1 MPLAII
7 GGTGFIGTH
16 LVEQAVAQGQQ
27 VILLA
32 RDKAKAERLF
42 PPVFFPQVD
51 CVAYD
56 PYQVGSWAKALSGC
70 TAVVN
75 LAGAS
80 IAGRRWTSAVKS
92 EIRRS
97 RVETTKVLMQALQT
111 LDQLPAVLVN
121 ASAIGFYGS
130 DPDKTFDEYSFAGN
144 GFLADV
150 CQGWEQAVDMGLP
163 ASMRSVKV
171 RIGVVLGL
179 GGALSK
185 ILPIFQAGAGGT
197 IGSGQQWFSW
207 IHRSDIVR
215 LILWSIDNP
224 AIKGVVNGT
233 APQPVTNGEF
243 TVALSQVLG
252 CPAFLPVPAIA
263 LQVLFGEAASVIL
276 EGQRVIPQ
284 KAQLNGFQ
292 FLYPDITSALGEII
306 GKSA

>member
-1 MPLAII
+1 MTLAIT

-16 LVEQAVAQGQQ
+16 LVEYALSQGRQ

-32 RDKAKAERLF
+32 RDKSKAERLF
-42 PPVFFPQVD
+42 PPVFFPKVT
-51 CVAYD
+51 CVTYD
-56 PYQVGSWAKALSGC
+56 PYQMGEWVQALAGC
-70 TAVVN
+70 EAVVN

-80 IAGRRWTSAVKS
+80 IAGRRWTRAVKA

-97 RVETTKVLMQALQT
+97 RVETTKVLVQALQT
-111 LDQLPAVLVN
+111 LDQPPPVLVN

-130 DPDKTFDEYSFAGN
+130 DANKTFDEYSFAGN

-150 CQGWEQAVDMGLP
+150 CQGWEQAVDVGLP
-163 ASMRSVKV
+163 STVRAVKV
-171 RIGVVLGL
+171 RIGVVLGY
-179 GGALSK
+179 GGALAR
-185 ILPIFQAGAGGT
+185 ILPIFQAGAGGV
-197 IGSGQQWFSW
+197 IGSGKQWFSW
-207 IHRSDIVR
+207 IHRSDLVR

-233 APQPVTNGEF
+233 APQPVTNAEF
-243 TVALSQVLG
+243 TTALAQVLG
-252 CPAFLPVPAIA
+252 RPAFLPVPALA
-263 LQVLFGEAASVIL
+263 LQVLLGESASVIL

-292 FLYPDITSALGEII
+292 FLYPDIVSALQEII